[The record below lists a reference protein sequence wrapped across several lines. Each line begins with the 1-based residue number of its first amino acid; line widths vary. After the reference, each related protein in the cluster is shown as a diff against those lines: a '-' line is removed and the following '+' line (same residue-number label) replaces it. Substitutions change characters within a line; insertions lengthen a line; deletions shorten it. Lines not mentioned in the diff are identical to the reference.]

1 MRLILGL
8 GNPGREYEGSRHN
21 VGFAVIGE
29 LSRRHGIAI
38 DRDRHRARFGT
49 GRIGTASVMLAMPL
63 TFMNLSGEAARPLLA
78 YHQMD
83 ATEMIVVHDE
93 ADLEP
98 GLVRV
103 KRGGGIAGHNGLR
116 SIDSHV
122 GPEYWRIRLG
132 IGHPGD
138 KALVHNY
145 VLHNFPKADQVWLD
159 PLLDAC
165 ASAFPLM
172 AEGQPEKFM
181 TRVALLTQPPKPE
194 KTEKTRED
202 REAGGQAGPTPRCR
216 PRRKTGTALVLKAL
230 HWSFQSP
237 GSSGL
242 GRFGGTA
249 GGRRA
254 LRRQDLSGAVSYYG
268 QNPRASSRR
277 TCARVRP
284 M

>member
-116 SIDSHV
+116 SLEEHLGTRDFV
-122 GPEYWRIRLG
+122 RVRVG
-132 IGHPGD
+132 IGRPQGGGERMVGHVLGRPSPD
-138 KALVHNY
+138 EAAAL
-145 VLHNFPKADQVWLD
+145 AAAQD
-159 PLLDAC
+159 DA
-165 ASAFPLM
+165 ATAIEAIL
-172 AEGQPEKFM
+172 AEG
-181 TRVALLTQPPKPE
+181 L
-194 KTEKTRED
+194 
-202 REAGGQAGPTPRCR
+202 EAAM
-216 PRRKTGTALVLKAL
+216 RRFHRK
-230 HWSFQSP
+230 
-237 GSSGL
+237 
-242 GRFGGTA
+242 
-249 GGRRA
+249 
-254 LRRQDLSGAVSYYG
+254 SGAE
-268 QNPRASSRR
+268 
-277 TCARVRP
+277 
-284 M
+284 